1 MKRIKPS
8 SRAKVELSE
17 VFLEVNVQ
25 YSVSFLRTRPFL
37 RVNDS
42 FHIQCPN
49 GKLPVSAYSTDP
61 WIFCVKNSNTRTRT
75 GLDYRDRVHKR
86 CRLIPCMYKDR
97 NFAAARLGL
106 IFVHSREAP
115 DKNYRI
121 SNGAVVQSR

>member
-61 WIFCVKNSNTRTRT
+61 WVFALKIVIPGLGPVSITEIVFTNDADWYRVCTR
-75 GLDYRDRVHKR
+75 
-86 CRLIPCMYKDR
+86 I
-97 NFAAARLGL
+97 
-106 IFVHSREAP
+106 E
-115 DKNYRI
+115 I
-121 SNGAVVQSR
+121 SLRRAWA